1 MSQPAVSQ
9 QLAALEE
16 VIGVPLFDRTV
27 RGMVPTARGSALYA
41 EVFDAM
47 DRLEKVGRSL
57 RQDGDVGKAVRLG
70 TSPEYFHSFAL
81 RRLSRLE
88 IPLSVSFGSDTELL
102 QQLEE
107 GALDVIVTFSKPTG
121 RSFQHRPLGEQRFV
135 LIGPMNAPL
144 PERTMTLKELA
155 AWLNKRKWVSYSE
168 ERPITRRF
176 WQNVLGSRF
185 EAETVL
191 VVPDLRTVI
200 SAVSLGVGMSIVPE
214 FACRDAIA
222 DDHVREIWPVGN
234 LIPSE
239 RWTLAYRDL
248 DSDRADL
255 KQIWEA
261 LERI

>member
-16 VIGVPLFDRTV
+16 AVGVPLFDRTA
-27 RGMVPTARGSALYA
+27 RGMTPTPRGSALYA
-41 EVFDAM
+41 EVFDGM
-47 DRLEKVGRSL
+47 DRLERIARSL
-57 RQDGDVGKAVRLG
+57 RPDGQGGKAVRLG
-70 TSPEYFHSFAL
+70 TTPEYFHSFAL
-81 RRLSRLE
+81 RRLARLS
-88 IPLSVSFGSDTELL
+88 IPLTVGFGSDAELL

-107 GALDVIVTFSKPTG
+107 GALDVVVSFTKPAG

-135 LIGPMNAPL
+135 LIGPMNASL
-144 PERTMTLKELA
+144 PERTLTLKELA
-155 AWLNKRKWVSYSE
+155 NWLNKQKWVSYSE

-200 SAVSLGVGMSIVPE
+200 SAVALGVGMSIVPE

-239 RWTLAYRDL
+239 RWILSYRDI
-248 DSDRADL
+248 DRDRADL
-255 KQIWEA
+255 RQIWEA
-261 LERI
+261 LERL